1 MILRIWAILIISD
14 PFFIVFSRS
23 KLPELFVGKRE
34 SGSIIKKKS
43 FANGYIFYGAEGVGK
58 KQTAL
63 RFIKD
68 IFKQSSPTKNT
79 EEININK
86 NHPDFLVIEPE
97 SLLATKSPKNSDLRK
112 TIKSRSEIIKIAQ
125 IRNIKTFLSQK
136 SINSEK
142 KIVLIIDAHLL
153 NEAASN
159 CLLKTLEEPSNGIF
173 ILLTSQLNLL
183 LDTII
188 SRCQLIRFRSFSSK
202 QIKSIFKDYLD
213 TSKLNINTN
222 LKFEDLINSANGSP
236 NQLLKNIEI
245 WNDFSDEI
253 ISKLDSPIKNSLE
266 ILEISKLISEKLEI
280 YQQIFL
286 VNLIQTIWWRKTKN
300 ISLIKKLEH
309 LKYLLRKNIQ
319 PRLAWEIT
327 FLKILIDDI

>member
-1 MILRIWAILIISD
+1 MIEVKKNN
-14 PFFIVFSRS
+14 FFLNEEVNTFL
-23 KLPELFVGKRE
+23 KN
-34 SGSIIKKKS
+34 IIKNKS
-43 FANGYIFYGAEGVGK
+43 LANGYIFYGAEGLGK

-63 RFIKD
+63 EFIKE
-68 IFKQSSPTKNT
+68 IFKQSSQSENV
-79 EEININK
+79 EERITNN
-86 NHPDFLVIEPE
+86 NHPDFLIIEPN
-97 SLLATKSPKNSDLRK
+97 SLLSTKSSGSSDLEK
-112 TIKSRSEIIKIAQ
+112 TVKSGSEIIKIAQ

-173 ILLTSQLNLL
+173 ILLTSKLNLL

-188 SRCQLIRFRSFSSK
+188 SRCQIVRFRSFSST
-202 QIKSIFKDYLD
+202 QIKSILKDYLD
-213 TSKLNINTN
+213 TSKLKINTK

-245 WNDFSDEI
+245 WNNFSDEI
-253 ISKLDSPIKNSLE
+253 INKLDSPIKNSME
-266 ILEISKLISEKLEI
+266 ILEISKYITEKLEI
-280 YQQIFL
+280 FQQISL

-300 ISLIKKLEH
+300 IGLVKKLEN
-309 LKYLLRKNIQ
+309 LKHLLRKNIQ

-327 FLKILIDDI
+327 FLKISMEDI

>member
-1 MILRIWAILIISD
+1 MIEVKKNN
-14 PFFIVFSRS
+14 F
-23 KLPELFVGKRE
+23 LFNEEVNTYLTN
-34 SGSIIKKKS
+34 IIKNKS

-58 KQTAL
+58 KETAL
-63 RFIKD
+63 QFIKE
-68 IFKQSSPTKNT
+68 IFKQYSTSHNV
-79 EEININK
+79 EEIITNN
-86 NHPDFLVIEPE
+86 NHPDFLIIEPDY
-97 SLLATKSPKNSDLRK
+97 LFATKSSESSDLEK
-112 TIKSRSEIIKIAQ
+112 KIKNGSEIIKIAQ

-136 SINSEK
+136 SINSGK

-173 ILLTSQLNLL
+173 ILLTSKLNLL

-188 SRCQLIRFRSFSSK
+188 SRCQIVRFHPFSSK
-202 QIKSIFKDYLD
+202 QINSILKDYLD
-213 TSKLNINTN
+213 TSKLNNNTK

-245 WNDFSDEI
+245 WNNFSDEI
-253 ISKLDSPIKNSLE
+253 ISKLDFPIKNILE

-280 YQQIFL
+280 YQQICL
-286 VNLIQTIWWRKTKN
+286 VNLIQTNWWRETKN
-300 ISLIKKLEH
+300 IDYIKKLEK

-319 PRLAWEIT
+319 PRLVWEIT
-327 FLKILIDDI
+327 LFKISMDV

>member
-1 MILRIWAILIISD
+1 MIEVKKNN
-14 PFFIVFSRS
+14 F
-23 KLPELFVGKRE
+23 LFNKEVNTYLNN
-34 SGSIIKKKS
+34 IIKNKS

-63 RFIKD
+63 QFIKE
-68 IFKQSSPTKNT
+68 IFKQSTASENIEEKITKN
-79 EEININK
+79 
-86 NHPDFLVIEPE
+86 NHPDFLIIEPDSFLE
-97 SLLATKSPKNSDLRK
+97 TKNSRSSNLEK
-112 TIKSRSEIIKIAQ
+112 TIKSGSEIIKISQ
-125 IRNIKTFLSQK
+125 IRNIKTFLGQK

-173 ILLTSQLNLL
+173 ILVTSKLNLL

-188 SRCQLIRFRSFSSK
+188 SRCQIVRFRSFSSK
-202 QIKSIFKDYLD
+202 QIKSILKEYLD
-213 TSKLNINTN
+213 TSKLKINTK

-245 WNDFSDEI
+245 WSDCSNKI

-266 ILEISKLISEKLEI
+266 ILEISKLISETLEI

-300 ISLIKKLEH
+300 PSLVKKLEN
-309 LKYLLRKNIQ
+309 LKYFIRKNIQ
-319 PRLAWEIT
+319 PKLAWEIT
-327 FLKILIDDI
+327 FLKISMEDISH

>member
-1 MILRIWAILIISD
+1 MIEVKKNN
-14 PFFIVFSRS
+14 FFLNEEVDTFL
-23 KLPELFVGKRE
+23 KN
-34 SGSIIKKKS
+34 IIKNKS
-43 FANGYIFYGAEGVGK
+43 LANGYIFYGAEGLGK

-63 RFIKD
+63 HFIKE
-68 IFKQSSPTKNT
+68 IFKQSSPSENV
-79 EEININK
+79 EEKITNN
-86 NHPDFLVIEPE
+86 NHPDFLIIEPN
-97 SLLATKSPKNSDLRK
+97 SLLSKKSSESSDLEK
-112 TIKSRSEIIKIAQ
+112 TIKSGSEIIKIAQ
-125 IRNIKTFLSQK
+125 IRNIKTFLGQK

-173 ILLTSQLNLL
+173 ILLTCKLNLL

-188 SRCQLIRFRSFSSK
+188 SRCQIIRFRSFSSK
-202 QIKSIFKDYLD
+202 QIKSILKEYLD
-213 TSKLNINTN
+213 NSKLKINTK
-222 LKFEDLINSANGSP
+222 LKFEDLINSTNGSP

-245 WNDFSDEI
+245 WNNFSDEI
-253 ISKLDSPIKNSLE
+253 ISKLDSPIKNSFE

-280 YQQIFL
+280 FQQICL

-300 ISLIKKLEH
+300 IGLVKKLEN

-319 PRLAWEIT
+319 PRLAWEIA
-327 FLKILIDDI
+327 FLKISMEDI

>member
-1 MILRIWAILIISD
+1 MIEVKKNNYFLNEEVNTFLQN
-14 PFFIVFSRS
+14 
-23 KLPELFVGKRE
+23 
-34 SGSIIKKKS
+34 IIKNKS
-43 FANGYIFYGAEGVGK
+43 LANGYIFYGAEGLGK

-63 RFIKD
+63 QFIKE
-68 IFKQSSPTKNT
+68 IFKQSSPSKNV
-79 EEININK
+79 EERITNN
-86 NHPDFLVIEPE
+86 NHPDFLIIEPD
-97 SLLATKSPKNSDLRK
+97 SLLATKSSGSVELEK
-112 TIKSRSEIIKIAQ
+112 TIKSGSEIIKITQ

-173 ILLTSQLNLL
+173 ILLTSKLNLL

-188 SRCQLIRFRSFSSK
+188 SRCQIVRFRSFSSK
-202 QIKSIFKDYLD
+202 EIKSILKEYLN
-213 TSKLNINTN
+213 TSKLKINTK

-236 NQLLKNIEI
+236 KKLLKNIEI

-253 ISKLDSPIKNSLE
+253 MSKLDYPIKNSLE
-266 ILEISKLISEKLEI
+266 ILEISKSISEKLEI
-280 YQQIFL
+280 FQQIYL

-300 ISLIKKLEH
+300 IGLVKKLEN
-309 LKYLLRKNIQ
+309 LKSLLRKNIQ
-319 PRLAWEIT
+319 PKLAWEIT
-327 FLKILIDDI
+327 FLKISMEDI

>member
-1 MILRIWAILIISD
+1 MIEVKKNN
-14 PFFIVFSRS
+14 FFLNEEVNTFL
-23 KLPELFVGKRE
+23 KN
-34 SGSIIKKKS
+34 IIKNKS
-43 FANGYIFYGAEGVGK
+43 LANGYIFYGAEGLGK

-63 RFIKD
+63 QFIKE
-68 IFKQSSPTKNT
+68 IFKQYSTSENV
-79 EEININK
+79 EERITNN
-86 NHPDFLVIEPE
+86 NHPDFLIIEPD
-97 SLLATKSPKNSDLRK
+97 SLLATKSSGSFDLEK
-112 TIKSRSEIIKIAQ
+112 TIKSGSEIIKIAQ

-136 SINSEK
+136 SISSGK

-173 ILLTSQLNLL
+173 ILLTSKLNLL

-188 SRCQLIRFRSFSSK
+188 SRCQIVRFRSFSNK
-202 QIKSIFKDYLD
+202 QIKSILKEYLD
-213 TSKLNINTN
+213 TSKLKINTK
-222 LKFEDLINSANGSP
+222 LKFEDLIKSANGSP

-266 ILEISKLISEKLEI
+266 ILEISKSISEKLEI
-280 YQQIFL
+280 FQQVCL

-300 ISLIKKLEH
+300 IGLVKKLEN
-309 LKYLLRKNIQ
+309 LKNLLRRNIQ
-319 PRLAWEIT
+319 PRLAWEIA
-327 FLKILIDDI
+327 FLKISMEDI

>member
-1 MILRIWAILIISD
+1 MIEVKKNN
-14 PFFIVFSRS
+14 FFLNEEVNTFL
-23 KLPELFVGKRE
+23 KN
-34 SGSIIKKKS
+34 IIKNKS
-43 FANGYIFYGAEGVGK
+43 LANGYIFYGAEGLGK

-63 RFIKD
+63 EFIKEV
-68 IFKQSSPTKNT
+68 FKQSSQSENV
-79 EEININK
+79 EERITNN
-86 NHPDFLVIEPE
+86 NHPDFLIIEPD
-97 SLLATKSPKNSDLRK
+97 SLLSTKSSGSSVLEK
-112 TIKSRSEIIKIAQ
+112 TIKSGSEIIKIAQ
-125 IRNIKTFLSQK
+125 IRNIKTFLGQK

-173 ILLTSQLNLL
+173 ILLTSKLNLL

-188 SRCQLIRFRSFSSK
+188 SRCQIVRFRSFSSK
-202 QIKSIFKDYLD
+202 QIKSILKEYLD
-213 TSKLNINTN
+213 TSKSKINAN

-236 NQLLKNIEI
+236 NKLLKNIEI

-266 ILEISKLISEKLEI
+266 ILEISKSISEKLEI
-280 YQQIFL
+280 SQQICL

-300 ISLIKKLEH
+300 IDLINKLEN
-309 LKYLLRKNIQ
+309 LKILLKKHIQ

-327 FLKILIDDI
+327 FLKISMEDI

>member
-1 MILRIWAILIISD
+1 MIEVKNN
-14 PFFIVFSRS
+14 FFLNEEVNTF
-23 KLPELFVGKRE
+23 LEN
-34 SGSIIKKKS
+34 IIKNKS
-43 FANGYIFYGAEGVGK
+43 LANGYIFYGAEGVGK

-63 RFIKD
+63 QFIKE
-68 IFKQSSPTKNT
+68 IFKQSSQSENV
-79 EEININK
+79 EERVTNN
-86 NHPDFLVIEPE
+86 NHTDFLIIEPD
-97 SLLATKSPKNSDLRK
+97 SLLAKKSSGSFDVEK
-112 TIKSRSEIIKIAQ
+112 TIKSGSEIIKIAQ

-173 ILLTSQLNLL
+173 ILLTSKLNLL

-188 SRCQLIRFRSFSSK
+188 SRCQIVRFRSFSSK
-202 QIKSIFKDYLD
+202 QIKSILKEYLN
-213 TSKLNINTN
+213 TSKSKINTN

-236 NQLLKNIEI
+236 NQLMKNIEI

-266 ILEISKLISEKLEI
+266 ILEISKSISEKLEI
-280 YQQIFL
+280 FQQICL
-286 VNLIQTIWWRKTKN
+286 VNLIQTVWWRKTKN
-300 ISLIKKLEH
+300 VGLVKKLEN

-319 PRLAWEIT
+319 PRLAWEIA
-327 FLKILIDDI
+327 FLKIFKEDI

>member
-1 MILRIWAILIISD
+1 MIEFKKNN
-14 PFFIVFSRS
+14 FFLNKEANTFL
-23 KLPELFVGKRE
+23 K
-34 SGSIIKKKS
+34 SIIKNKS
-43 FANGYIFYGAEGVGK
+43 LANGYIFYGAEGLGK

-63 RFIKD
+63 QFIKE
-68 IFKQSSPTKNT
+68 IFNQAAPSKNV
-79 EEININK
+79 EEKITNN
-86 NHPDFLVIEPE
+86 NHPDFLIIEPD
-97 SLLATKSPKNSDLRK
+97 SLLATKSSGSVELEK
-112 TIKSRSEIIKIAQ
+112 TIKSGSEIIKITQ

-173 ILLTSQLNLL
+173 ILLTSKLNLL

-188 SRCQLIRFRSFSSK
+188 SRCHIVRFRSFSSK
-202 QIKSIFKDYLD
+202 QIKSILKEYLD
-213 TSKLNINTN
+213 TSKLKINTK

-236 NQLLKNIEI
+236 KKLLKNIEI

-266 ILEISKLISEKLEI
+266 IFEISKSISEKLEI
-280 YQQIFL
+280 FQQICL

-300 ISLIKKLEH
+300 IGLVKKLEN
-309 LKYLLRKNIQ
+309 LKSFLRKNIQ
-319 PRLAWEIT
+319 PKLAWEIT
-327 FLKILIDDI
+327 FLKISMEDI

>member
-1 MILRIWAILIISD
+1 MIEFKKNN
-14 PFFIVFSRS
+14 FFLNEEANTF
-23 KLPELFVGKRE
+23 LN
-34 SGSIIKKKS
+34 SIIKNKS
-43 FANGYIFYGAEGVGK
+43 LANGYIFYGAEGLGK

-63 RFIKD
+63 QFIKE
-68 IFKQSSPTKNT
+68 IFKQSSPSENV
-79 EEININK
+79 EEKITNN
-86 NHPDFLVIEPE
+86 NHPDFLIIEPD
-97 SLLATKSPKNSDLRK
+97 SLLLTKSSGSLDLEK
-112 TIKSRSEIIKIAQ
+112 TIKSGSEIIKIAQ
-125 IRNIKTFLSQK
+125 IRNIKNFLSQK

-173 ILLTSQLNLL
+173 ILLTSKLNLL

-188 SRCQLIRFRSFSSK
+188 SRCQIVRFRSISSK
-202 QIKSIFKDYLD
+202 QIKSILKEYLD
-213 TSKLNINTN
+213 TSKLKINTKLN
-222 LKFEDLINSANGSP
+222 FEDFINSANGSP

-253 ISKLDSPIKNSLE
+253 ISKLDSPITNSLE

-280 YQQIFL
+280 SQQICL

-300 ISLIKKLEH
+300 TSLIKKLEN

-319 PRLAWEIT
+319 PRVAWEIA
-327 FLKILIDDI
+327 FLKISMENI

>member
-1 MILRIWAILIISD
+1 MIEVKKNN
-14 PFFIVFSRS
+14 FFLNEEVNTFL
-23 KLPELFVGKRE
+23 KN
-34 SGSIIKKKS
+34 IIKNKS
-43 FANGYIFYGAEGVGK
+43 LANGYIFYGAEGLGK

-63 RFIKD
+63 EFIKE
-68 IFKQSSPTKNT
+68 IFKQSSQSENI
-79 EEININK
+79 EERITNN
-86 NHPDFLVIEPE
+86 NHPDFLIIEPN
-97 SLLATKSPKNSDLRK
+97 SLLSTKSSGSSDLEK
-112 TIKSRSEIIKIAQ
+112 TVKSGSEIIKIAQ
-125 IRNIKTFLSQK
+125 IRNIKTFLGQK

-173 ILLTSQLNLL
+173 ILLTSKLNLL

-188 SRCQLIRFRSFSSK
+188 SRCQIVRFRSFSSK
-202 QIKSIFKDYLD
+202 QIKSILKDNLD
-213 TSKLNINTN
+213 TSKSKINTN

-266 ILEISKLISEKLEI
+266 ILEISKSISEKLEI
-280 YQQIFL
+280 LQQICL
-286 VNLIQTIWWRKTKN
+286 ANLIQTIWWRKTKN
-300 ISLIKKLEH
+300 IGLVKKLEN

-319 PRLAWEIT
+319 PRLAWEIA
-327 FLKILIDDI
+327 FLKISMEDI

>member
-1 MILRIWAILIISD
+1 MIEVKNINSSLNEEINTFL
-14 PFFIVFSRS
+14 
-23 KLPELFVGKRE
+23 KN
-34 SGSIIKKKS
+34 IIKNKS
-43 FANGYIFYGAEGVGK
+43 LANGYIFYGAEGLGK

-63 RFIKD
+63 QFIKE
-68 IFKQSSPTKNT
+68 IFKQSSPSENI
-79 EEININK
+79 EERITNN
-86 NHPDFLVIEPE
+86 NHPDFLIIKPD
-97 SLLATKSPKNSDLRK
+97 SLLATKSSGSFDLEK
-112 TIKSRSEIIKIAQ
+112 TIKSGSEIIKIAQ

-173 ILLTSQLNLL
+173 ILLTSKLNLL

-188 SRCQLIRFRSFSSK
+188 SRCQIVRFRSFSSK
-202 QIKSIFKDYLD
+202 QIKSILKEYLD
-213 TSKLNINTN
+213 TSKLKINTK
-222 LKFEDLINSANGSP
+222 LKFQDLINSANGSP

-253 ISKLDSPIKNSLE
+253 INKLDSPIKNSLE
-266 ILEISKLISEKLEI
+266 ILEISKSISEKLEVF
-280 YQQIFL
+280 QQICL
-286 VNLIQTIWWRKTKN
+286 VNLIQTMWWRKTKN
-300 ISLIKKLEH
+300 VSLVKKLEN

-319 PRLAWEIT
+319 PRLAWEIA
-327 FLKILIDDI
+327 FLKISMEDILN